1 MLGLNKRACALLLS
15 VSVVA
20 LGCVPAFVAQAQVAE
35 AQTDA
40 AQPKPAK
47 RKKNAQQQEVRQTAP
62 SQSSSSQSRSW
73 QTAYA
78 QVGAPTQQP
87 LDTITVAASK
97 TEERAIDALAPVS
110 VMTLEQIQARQAST
124 VGGLI
129 YDKPGVWLQNRGD
142 EPSTSINIRGL
153 QDFGRV
159 AYIVDGARQNY
170 QRTGHFANGSFFL
183 DPELIAGIDIVRG
196 PTANIYGSGAIG
208 GVASFRTKDI
218 EDVVRAGERWGVD
231 MHTLVGTNQGRFVTS
246 AFGGIHVNP
255 NVDVF
260 GGGTYSGQG
269 NYRDGNDFEVANT
282 ANHLSSGI
290 GKLTVRPADG
300 HEVKLSTIF
309 QENLYSVGQ
318 PARRP
323 GDPNT
328 DIGGTGGTS
337 VYRTN
342 VKTYNTSLGWKY
354 SEPDNNLFDWDSKIY
369 WNRTENDQVK
379 TLSSLPA
386 SSTSA
391 AYCGAGV
398 AGNFITGCV
407 GDPRSYNLD
416 TYGFDVHNT
425 SRFETGNW
433 RHAFTYGFDGF
444 QDRVSTYDDSGNSNV
459 TTPGGKRTVWG
470 GFLQYKANYSSLL
483 EVVSAVRYDN
493 YELDSNAGGSKGDRF
508 SPKITVGLL
517 PTSVVTPY
525 VSYAEG
531 YRAPTITETLVSGS
545 HVSATPFDAFFVCP
559 SGTNLPTIFPPFA
572 APINPNTSLFCFQP
586 NPNLRPEVGK
596 TKEIGF
602 NVRKNDIF
610 TSGDSFRGKFNVF
623 RNDVDDYIDQVAFGP
638 VFNAPTQSGG
648 TVPVQP
654 FLQYQNIAAARIE
667 GFEAETMYD
676 ANLWFLGVSAT
687 LQRGKNQQTGIGLY
701 SIQPQKITTTAG
713 VRFAEGRGT
722 LSASWSSISGNTDIP
737 SNYLPTTSFDLVNVY
752 LTMRATQDLVFNF
765 SVENLL
771 NQYYRPYAIPRGS
784 AGGEV
789 QNDALWASAGAGIT
803 FKGGLRYHFGG

>member
-1 MLGLNKRACALLLS
+1 MLGLNRRTRALLLS
-15 VSVVA
+15 ISVVS
-20 LGCVPAFVAQAQVAE
+20 LGCMPALVAQAQE

-40 AQPKPAK
+40 AKPKPAK
-47 RKKNAQQQEVRQTAP
+47 RKKNAAQAEVRQN
-62 SQSSSSQSRSW
+62 SSF

-78 QVGAPTQQP
+78 QVGAATQQP

-110 VMTLEQIQARQAST
+110 VMTLDQIRERQAST

-159 AYIVDGARQNY
+159 AVVVDGARQNY

-183 DPELIAGIDIVRG
+183 NPELIAGIDIVRG

-208 GVASFRTKDI
+208 GVAAFRTKDI

-231 MHTLVGTNQGRFVTS
+231 IGTIVGTNQGRFVGS
-246 AFGGIHVNP
+246 GFGGIHVNP
-255 NVDVF
+255 NIDVF
-260 GGGTYSGQG
+260 AGGTYSTQG
-269 NYRDGNDFEVANT
+269 NYKDGTDYEVANT
-282 ANHLSSGI
+282 WNHLSSGI

-309 QENLYSVGQ
+309 QENIYNVGQ
-318 PARRP
+318 PRRTL

-328 DIGGTGGTS
+328 SPPIIGPGGRPTDANTGTS
-337 VYRTN
+337 IYASN
-342 VKTYNTSLGWKY
+342 VKNYTTSLGWKY

-369 WNRTENDQVK
+369 WNRTENDQTK
-379 TLSSLPA
+379 IAHT
-386 SSTSA
+386 STTSFFGN
-391 AYCGAGV
+391 CIGGV
-398 AGNFITGCV
+398 GPGNSISGCV

-416 TYGFDVHNT
+416 TYGFDLHNT

-444 QDRVSTYDDSGNSNV
+444 QDKVSTYDDSGNSNV
-459 TTPGGKRTVWG
+459 TTPSGKRTVWG
-470 GFLQYKANYSSLL
+470 GFFQYKANYSSLL

-493 YELDSNAGGSKGDRF
+493 YELDSNLGGSKGDRF
-508 SPKITVGLL
+508 SPKITIGLL

-531 YRAPTITETLVSGS
+531 YRAPSITETLVNGS
-545 HVSATPFDAFFVCP
+545 HTSATTSDAFFVCP
-559 SGTNLPTIFPPFA
+559 SGTSIPFTPGPPGTV
-572 APINPNTSLFCFQP
+572 NPNTSLFCFKP

-596 TKEIGF
+596 TKEVGF
-602 NVRKNDIF
+602 NIRKNDLF
-610 TSGDSFRGKFNVF
+610 TSGDSFRGKINVF
-623 RNDVDDYIDQVAFGP
+623 RNDVDDYIDLVAFSTAS
-638 VFNAPTQSGG
+638 APPAYGIYM
-648 TVPVQP
+648 P
-654 FLQYQNIAAARIE
+654 FYQYQNIAAARIE

-687 LQRGKNQQTGIGLY
+687 LQRGKNQQTGVGLY

-713 VRFAEGRGT
+713 IRFADGRAT
-722 LSASWSSISGNTDIP
+722 LSASWTSITGNTDIP
-737 SNYLPTTSFDLVNVY
+737 ANYIPATSYDLVNLY
-752 LTMRATQDLVFNF
+752 LTMRATENLVFNF

-771 NQYYRPYAIPRGS
+771 NQYYRPFAIP
-784 AGGEV
+784 GGALDGER